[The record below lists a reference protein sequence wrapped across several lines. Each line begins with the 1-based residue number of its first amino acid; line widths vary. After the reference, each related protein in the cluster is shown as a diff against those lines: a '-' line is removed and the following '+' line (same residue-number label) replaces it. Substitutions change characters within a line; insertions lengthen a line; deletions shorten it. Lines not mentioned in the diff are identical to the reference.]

1 MKWPSVELGEVVEFH
16 AGIGFPPA
24 LQGRTA
30 GDFPFAKVGDI
41 SRRGRMGSKYIE
53 SADNYVTK
61 ADLVTLRAKPVAPGS
76 TVFAKIGEAI
86 RHNHRAIVAREILID
101 NNAMAATPKPSLDPN
116 YLYRFL
122 QSVDLYRHATSTTVP
137 SLRKTVLQRIP
148 MPFPSLGEQRRIA
161 AVLDHADTLRTAR
174 LRTTTLAEE
183 AGRAVFLEMFGR
195 CNGEHVTIDDVALPE
210 NGSIRTGPFG
220 SQLLHSEFVPEG
232 ISVLGLDNV
241 VGNSFTWGERRFI
254 TPEKYE
260 SLKRYTV
267 QPGDVLV
274 SIMGTCGRCVVVPPD
289 VGAAINTKHI
299 CAITL
304 NQSVALPEF
313 VRASFLWHPKSHR
326 YLTQQTKGAIMDGLN
341 MGIIKQMPLPLP
353 SLEVQQQFVTR
364 LSEIDGL
371 AIRLRE
377 SSEQLG
383 ELFAALQS
391 RAFSG
396 QL

>member
-1 MKWPSVELGEVVEFH
+1 MKQTTLGTLMVKRAGSVDPSKFPDEKFDLYSIPAHDHGSAEILAGTDIGSSKQVVS
-16 AGIGFPPA
+16 P
-24 LQGRTA
+24 
-30 GDFPFAKVGDI
+30 GDVLLSRIVPHIRRAWIVGQ
-41 SRRGRMGSKYIE
+41 SRGRRIIASGEWIVFRSD
-53 SADNYVTK
+53 SADPRWLRHYLLGDTFHRQFMQTV
-61 ADLVTLRAKPVAPGS
+61 AGVGGSLLRARPAQVAN
-76 TVFAKIGEAI
+76 IQIAI
-86 RHNHRAIVAREILID
+86 PE
-101 NNAMAATPKPSLDPN
+101 LD
-116 YLYRFL
+116 
-122 QSVDLYRHATSTTVP
+122 
-137 SLRKTVLQRIP
+137 
-148 MPFPSLGEQRRIA
+148 EQRRVA
-161 AVLDHADTLRTAR
+161 AILDHADILRTAR

-195 CNGEHVTIDDVALPE
+195 YVGEYVTIDHVALPE
-210 NGSIRTGPFG
+210 KGSIRTGPFG

-260 SLKRYTV
+260 LLKRYTV

-274 SIMGTCGRCVVVPPD
+274 SIMGTCGRCVVVPQD
-289 VGAAINTKHI
+289 VGTAINTKHI

-304 NQSVALPEF
+304 DPCVALPEF
-313 VRASFLWHPKSHR
+313 VRASFLWHPTSR
-326 YLTQQTKGAIMDGLN
+326 AYLTRQTKGAIMDGLN

-353 SLEVQQQFVTR
+353 SLDEQQQFVTR
-364 LSEIDGL
+364 LNSIDGL
-371 AIRLRE
+371 SDRLGG

-383 ELFAALQS
+383 ELFASLQY